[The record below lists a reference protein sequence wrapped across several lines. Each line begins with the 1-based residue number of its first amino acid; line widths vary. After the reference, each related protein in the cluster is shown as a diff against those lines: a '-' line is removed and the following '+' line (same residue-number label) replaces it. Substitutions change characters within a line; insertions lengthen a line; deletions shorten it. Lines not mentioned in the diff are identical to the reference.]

1 MKKLLGI
8 LVLGLLW
15 CNNANAASIFD
26 YLNTG
31 MTKKQVKKL
40 IHGPKG
46 NYAKSQEFRGLGW
59 SVAPAMCFKGM
70 NSLNKYFS
78 KYNTEITTHY
88 SYFEHNYVPW
98 YVFENVTKPIHM
110 KTGFCKP
117 GTGTLKAVVFSKEEA
132 YAAAD
137 PVYAKK
143 YEEEEKKRIADE
155 KKRIA
160 EEKRIAEKPKEK
172 KITSSSQSSSTDDKI
187 AQAKQICKDLGF
199 KTKTEKFA
207 DCSLKMLSMQFEVQ
221 NRESSSD
228 GGTQQKIV
236 VNQGYSVG
244 DAMIALSGIIS
255 DANNVRS
262 SYGGGNCR
270 IFQHAYHASLKCN

>member
-1 MKKLLGI
+1 MKKLLAI
-8 LVLGLLW
+8 LVLGLLLSS
-15 CNNANAASIFD
+15 NAYAASVFD

-143 YEEEEKKRIADE
+143 YEEEEKR
-155 KKRIA
+155 RIA

-172 KITSSSQSSSTDDKI
+172 KITSSSQDFNYLEILLNNEVVLDV
-187 AQAKQICKDLGF
+187 DR
-199 KTKTEKFA
+199 EKYRLQF
-207 DCSLKMLSMQFEVQ
+207 MQ
-221 NRESSSD
+221 D
-228 GGTQQKIV
+228 GRLLED
-236 VNQGYSVG
+236 YDG
-244 DAMIALSGIIS
+244 DSWQIIS
-255 DANNVRS
+255 MS
-262 SYGGGNCR
+262 
-270 IFQHAYHASLKCN
+270 